1 MGSMI
6 TIPITVIISPEKHPD
21 RVFASPS
28 GRGRRARAGEGKRQ
42 TPSSPALLP
51 EGEGGRRLLA
61 DNLKLLIATNMI
73 DIHCHLLPGVDDGP
87 GTMEAA
93 LEMARLAVQNGIT
106 HVVAT
111 SHITPGRYD
120 NTLKSLTGV
129 YQEFTRALKSHNVP
143 LQTAL
148 ASEVR
153 LDPVIIH
160 MVEAGTLPFLGED
173 GGNRLLLLEFPHT
186 SIPPGGLELVRWLR
200 QRGIKPV
207 IAHPERNRA
216 VINNVRN
223 LEPYL
228 KAGCLLQ
235 VTSGSL
241 SGIFGDVPKKTAIKL
256 LKLGWVTVMA
266 SDAHNCKLR
275 PPEIES
281 GRAVAEKIVGA
292 KESWALVRE
301 RPLQMIAG
309 HFH

>member
-1 MGSMI
+1 
-6 TIPITVIISPEKHPD
+6 
-21 RVFASPS
+21 
-28 GRGRRARAGEGKRQ
+28 
-42 TPSSPALLP
+42 
-51 EGEGGRRLLA
+51 
-61 DNLKLLIATNMI
+61 MI

-87 GTMEAA
+87 RTMEAA

-120 NTLKSLTGV
+120 NTRESLSGV
-129 YQEFTRALKSHNVP
+129 YQEFTRVLKTHKVH

-153 LDPVIIH
+153 LDPVIIN

-186 SIPPGGLELVRWLR
+186 TIPSGGLELVQWLR
-200 QRGIKPV
+200 QRGIKPI

-216 VINNVRN
+216 VINNVRT

-235 VTSGSL
+235 ITSGSL
-241 SGIFGDVPKKTAIKL
+241 SGIFGDVPRKTAIKL
-256 LKLGWVTVMA
+256 LKLGWVAAMA
-266 SDAHNCKLR
+266 SDAHNCKSR

-281 GRAVAEKIVGA
+281 GRAVAEQIVGEQ
-292 KESWALVRE
+292 ESWALVRE
-301 RPLQMIAG
+301 RPLQMTTG
-309 HFH
+309 LFH